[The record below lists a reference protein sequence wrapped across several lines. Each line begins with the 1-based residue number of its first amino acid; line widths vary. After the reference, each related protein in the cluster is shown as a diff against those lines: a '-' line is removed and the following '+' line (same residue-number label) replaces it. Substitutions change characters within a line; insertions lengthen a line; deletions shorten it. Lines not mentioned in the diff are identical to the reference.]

1 MQCYGLQKSPW
12 KITILEDT
20 NLYLQQFWT
29 SLGNLNSHFFQNL
42 MQGFPFVM
50 LHGKWYL
57 VGDLMVVELD
67 EPYEGPS

>member
-1 MQCYGLQKSPW
+1 M
-12 KITILEDT
+12 I
-20 NLYLQQFWT
+20 
-29 SLGNLNSHFFQNL
+29 SHFYQNL

-57 VGDLMVVELD
+57 GGDLMVVELD